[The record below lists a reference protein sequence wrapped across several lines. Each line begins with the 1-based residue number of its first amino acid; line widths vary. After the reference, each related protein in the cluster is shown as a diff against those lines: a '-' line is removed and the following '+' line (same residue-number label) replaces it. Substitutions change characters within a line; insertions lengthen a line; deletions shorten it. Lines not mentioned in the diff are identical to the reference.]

1 MIYLDTC
8 AFVKLLWWEQES
20 AALQR
25 FLASSAEQRLVS
37 SELLVLEV
45 RRAVLRAGAA
55 MSRAELLLTRID
67 RVAITRAVVEAASRL
82 PEPHLRSLDGIH
94 LATALTL
101 RTELGAFVTYD
112 KRLISAAEVYRV
124 PVTSPVD

>member
-37 SELLVLEV
+37 SELLVLGV

-82 PEPHLRSLDGIH
+82 PEPHLRSLDAIH

-112 KRLISAAEVYRV
+112 KRLISAAEVYRI

>member
-8 AFVKLLWWEQES
+8 AFVKLLWQEQES

-45 RRAVLRAGAA
+45 RRAVLRAGAV

-67 RVAITRAVVEAASRL
+67 RVGITRAVVEAASRL
-82 PEPHLRSLDGIH
+82 PEPHLRSLDAIH

-112 KRLISAAEVYRV
+112 KRLISAAEVYRI